1 MASPFELKFG
11 DSPFD
16 GYPRNFADAKALIY
30 ARSKKAGVAWILTAG
45 EGLLKA
51 KGKLSSDELTD
62 DAKMEESF
70 NEDTDYFKRLPVIKM
85 AACKRAI
92 DTKSELFTGLNA
104 QGKRDLQA
112 STLEMYY
119 QDANCSFIHALRE
132 YFAPKECAKQ
142 ASSKGNMAQQ
152 LRNLLRTDQVV
163 KLLNGDT
170 SDFPEEM
177 ENTPWKQPAVKMWM
191 SILDLFEGKGKSGAN
206 SFYAT
211 MCSTVASV
219 HP

>member
-1 MASPFELKFG
+1 MASPFELGFG

-30 ARSKKAGVAWILTAG
+30 AHSKKAGVAWIVTAG

-51 KGKLSSDELTD
+51 KGKLSSADYAD

-70 NEDTDYFKRLPVIKM
+70 NQDTNYFKELPVIKM
-85 AACKRAI
+85 AACKKAI
-92 DTKSELFTGLNA
+92 DTKSDLFTSLTA
-104 QGKRDLQA
+104 QGKRELQA
-112 STLEMYY
+112 STLEMYF

-132 YFAPKECAKQ
+132 YFAPRDCAKQ

-163 KLLNGDT
+163 KLLNGDA
-170 SDFPEEM
+170 SDFPE
-177 ENTPWKQPAVKMWM
+177 
-191 SILDLFEGKGKSGAN
+191 
-206 SFYAT
+206 
-211 MCSTVASV
+211 
-219 HP
+219 